1 MSRWWYSLLWY
12 FITPLICA
20 YLCYRARKQP
30 AYLQHW
36 SERFMWKTPQIPP
49 GAIWIHAVSVGETR
63 AAAPLIR
70 ALRAAYPE
78 APLLLT
84 QMTPTGRETAQEL
97 FGDAAYYHYL
107 PYDYPVAVQRFLRA
121 VQPRFGILMETELWP
136 NLIHAAHQ
144 QSTPLFLVNA
154 RLSERSARAY
164 QKVAGLLHAT
174 LPKLR
179 AIAAQTPA
187 DAQRLA
193 ALGAPSP
200 AVLGNIKF
208 DCAPPSAIW
217 PLAQTLRD
225 RIGPRLVCVAGSTR
239 EGEEALLLDAL
250 PVDFPALL
258 LIVPRHPQRFEEIA
272 ADLAR
277 REIPFQRRSQ
287 AGGISPQTRVLLG
300 DSMGEMFAYYALAD
314 VVFVGG
320 SLLPFGGQNLI
331 EPAAV
336 GKPVVFGPHM
346 FNFSQASEQALTA
359 GAAVQVANAA
369 AVFEWWQTMLADPI
383 ARQKMGQAGLDF
395 ARQHQGASART
406 VDFIAQ
412 HLGEQL

>member
-12 FITPLICA
+12 LVTPLICA

-30 AYLQHW
+30 AYLKHW

-78 APLLLT
+78 APLLIT
-84 QMTPTGRETAQEL
+84 QMTPTGRETAYEL
-97 FGDAAYYHYL
+97 FGGTAYYHYL
-107 PYDYPVAVQRFLRA
+107 PYDYPAAVQRFLRA
-121 VQPRFGILMETELWP
+121 VQPRFGVLMETELWP

-164 QKVAGLLHAT
+164 QKVAGLLRAT

-187 DAQRLA
+187 DAQRFA
-193 ALGAPSP
+193 DLGAPSP
-200 AVLGNIKF
+200 EVLGNIKF
-208 DCAPPSAIW
+208 DCTPPPTMW
-217 PLAQTLRD
+217 PLVQALRD
-225 RIGPRLVCVAGSTR
+225 RIGARSVCVAGSTR

-250 PVDFPALL
+250 PVDFSALL
-258 LIVPRHPQRFEEIA
+258 LIVPRHPQRFTEIA
-272 ADLAR
+272 ADLTR
-277 REIPFQRRSQ
+277 RGIPFQRRSE
-287 AGGISPQTRVLLG
+287 AGAIAPHTRVLLG

-346 FNFSQASEQALTA
+346 FNFSQASAQALAA
-359 GAAVQVANAA
+359 GAAAQVADAS
-369 AVFEWWQTMLADPI
+369 AVFEWWQEMLVNPV
-383 ARQKMGQAGLDF
+383 ARQTMGQAGRAF
-395 ARQHQGASART
+395 ALQHQGASART

-412 HLGEQL
+412 HLHSRF